1 MLKMTSITDGLA
13 SLLSLPVED
22 QTAITDIKAIVDNGD
37 VFFAGSS
44 GRWFKVSA
52 IPGTSVL
59 EYIVCDARLV
69 KHLPTAASLVIPCIT
84 LTTFST
90 LCESSYANT
99 LKTGGSSNDFA
110 SRLQTRLQSLI
121 RPT

>member
-1 MLKMTSITDGLA
+1 MTSITDGLA
-13 SLLSLPVED
+13 SLFSLPVED
-22 QTAITDIKAIVDNGD
+22 QTVVTDIKTVIDNGS
-37 VFFAGSS
+37 VFFTGSS

-59 EYIVCDARLV
+59 EYIVCDTRLV
-69 KHLPTAASLVIPCIT
+69 KHLPTAASLVIPRIT

-110 SRLQTRLQSLI
+110 SRLKTRLESLV